1 MSPAWSS
8 SNICFPQAETSI
20 LPLLR
25 TPPPSRTPWSLLCA
39 LRVLFVLFINS
50 SSYSDISHLQE
61 GGTLMIALTVRRNYH
76 AWALVSS
83 TTCQLCPGPPG
94 SLHLQLSLCGSWE
107 ASLSM
112 EKLKIQGRLQ
122 FLLRYVSGQVSSPHP
137 RSCICV
143 LLPCSPLPYST
154 LQDMEVICWT
164 SEYTEVILH
173 EELWAP

>member
-25 TPPPSRTPWSLLCA
+25 TPPPPRTPWSLLCA

-83 TTCQLCPGPPG
+83 TTC
-94 SLHLQLSLCGSWE
+94 WE